1 MYVLS
6 AYYTVWYLPGNYTMW
21 QRASY
26 IEADG
31 VNPAS
36 GLVLSAGMILIS
48 LIGGLMYFDR
58 KDIL

>member
-1 MYVLS
+1 
-6 AYYTVWYLPGNYTMW
+6 MW
-21 QRASY
+21 QRTSY
-26 IEADG
+26 IEVDG

>member
-1 MYVLS
+1 MKKVMQNKSLLHRLI
-6 AYYTVWYLPGNYTMW
+6 ALTM
-21 QRASY
+21 A
-26 IEADG
+26 
-31 VNPAS
+31 VVMTLTLVAS